1 MASPPSDIAVA
12 ATAAPAS
19 RRPSPWPTFR
29 AAMRTGWVD
38 FTWRYTWWTWTVGWL
53 LRCLCEV
60 IFYGLIGRV
69 LDSPDT
75 AMFLVVGRGLYLG
88 VQEVMWV
95 IQSSAWER
103 GTGTLPLLVSSPGR
117 VWPAFTGRS
126 TQWVPSACATSTIAL
141 LAVGPLFGVR
151 YGLGGVITVLLA
163 VPCAVLSGFGLAM
176 PIAALVLRR
185 PAWRNL
191 ASNLT
196 HSLMAVI
203 SGVFVPVS
211 FWPTPIQAIAQAL
224 PVTHVLYGLRAELD
238 QGLVHALPHLVL
250 ALAIGAC
257 WAALGAWLIER
268 FAEHARKDGSITLD
282 E

>member
-1 MASPPSDIAVA
+1 MASPRSDLL
-12 ATAAPAS
+12 APAN

-38 FTWRYTWWTWTVGWL
+38 FTWRYTWWSWTIGWL

-60 IFYGLIGRV
+60 AFYGLIGRV
-69 LDSPDT
+69 IGSPGT
-75 AMFLVVGRGLYLG
+75 AMFLVVGRGMHLG

-103 GTGTLPLLVSSPGR
+103 GTGTLPLLVSAPGR
-117 VWPAFTGRS
+117 VWPAFAGRS
-126 TQWVPSACATSTIAL
+126 TQWIPSACATSAIAL
-141 LAVGPLFGVR
+141 LGIGPLFGVR
-151 YGLGGVITVLLA
+151 YDLSGIATVLLA

-176 PIAALVLRR
+176 PVAALVLRR

-191 ASNLT
+191 ASNIT

-203 SGVFVPVS
+203 SGVLVPVS
-211 FWPTPIQAIAQAL
+211 FWPIWVQAIAQAL
-224 PVTHVLYGLRAELD
+224 PVTHALRGLRA
-238 QGLVHALPHLVL
+238 GLADGFINALPQLAL
-250 ALAIGAC
+250 ALAIGAA
-257 WAALGAWLIER
+257 WATLGARLIER
-268 FAEHARKDGSITLD
+268 LAENGRRDGTVDLY

>member
-1 MASPPSDIAVA
+1 MGSLPSDPP
-12 ATAAPAS
+12 TDS
-19 RRPSPWPTFR
+19 GSLTLRRPSSWPTFR

-38 FTWRYTWWTWTVGWL
+38 FTSRYTWWTWTVGWL

-60 IFYGLIGRV
+60 IFFGLVGRV

-75 AMFLVVGRGLYLG
+75 AVFLVIGRALYLG

-117 VWPAFTGRS
+117 VWPAFAGRS
-126 TQWVPSACATSTIAL
+126 TQWIPSACATSTIAL
-141 LAVGPLFGVR
+141 LAIGPLFGVR
-151 YGLGGVITVLLA
+151 YDLGGVVTVLVA

-203 SGVFVPVS
+203 CGVFVPVG
-211 FWPTPIQAIAQAL
+211 FWPFWIQVIAQAL
-224 PVTHVLYGLRAELD
+224 PVTHVLYGLRAGLA
-238 QGLVHALPHLVL
+238 QGLAYALPQLGL
-250 ALAIGAC
+250 ALVIGTC

-268 FAEHARKDGSITLD
+268 LAEQGRRDGSISLD